1 MRIVTWNVNS
11 VRSFR
16 GRFKSVLDS
25 FDADIVCLQ
34 ETKLNRNG
42 LEEEF
47 AVPEGYDAFYA
58 FSDSVSGYS
67 GVATFASRTRSK
79 FAVPL
84 RGEAGLLGSLGA
96 EMTFH
101 ESDGFTEEEL
111 VTMDMEGRV
120 MVTDHGPFLLINVYV
135 PSTGSLERFD
145 FKLRFCLALQ
155 RRIEAMRAAGR
166 KVVLVG
172 DLNISY
178 LKIDHCAPEKEVR
191 DVTGWYTHPA
201 RHWLRSMLRVGGG
214 HLEDAFRVLHPT
226 ELHAFTCWSQKTSAR
241 ETNYGVRI
249 DHILVDEHLV
259 EALADS
265 AILSEITGSDHCPVR
280 VELREVSWS
289 DRPMECRPS
298 PPGCAKYLPELGRK
312 RQLSLARF
320 VVPGQKEI
328 GQKRPKPPTGMP
340 LKTPEKSLMAES
352 SMPALY

>member
-1 MRIVTWNVNS
+1 
-11 VRSFR
+11 
-16 GRFKSVLDS
+16 
-25 FDADIVCLQ
+25 
-34 ETKLNRNG
+34 
-42 LEEEF
+42 
-47 AVPEGYDAFYA
+47 
-58 FSDSVSGYS
+58 
-67 GVATFASRTRSK
+67 
-79 FAVPL
+79 
-84 RGEAGLLGSLGA
+84 
-96 EMTFH
+96 
-101 ESDGFTEEEL
+101 
-111 VTMDMEGRV
+111 
-120 MVTDHGPFLLINVYV
+120 
-135 PSTGSLERFD
+135 
-145 FKLRFCLALQ
+145 
-155 RRIEAMRAAGR
+155 
-166 KVVLVG
+166 
-172 DLNISY
+172 
-178 LKIDHCAPEKEVR
+178 
-191 DVTGWYTHPA
+191 
-201 RHWLRSMLRVGGG
+201 MLRVGGG